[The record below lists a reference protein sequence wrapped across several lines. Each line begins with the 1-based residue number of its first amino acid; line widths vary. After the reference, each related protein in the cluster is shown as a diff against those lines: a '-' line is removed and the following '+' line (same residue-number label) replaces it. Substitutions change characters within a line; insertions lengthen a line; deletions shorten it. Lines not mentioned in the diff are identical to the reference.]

1 MESVKE
7 FYERY
12 LRFFLA
18 KDATTATVYDK
29 YLALCYTVRSL
40 MMDQWIET
48 QKKYHDENL
57 KRVYFLSMEYVLGKN
72 LKHNV
77 LSLGIEEN
85 LRDVARSLG
94 TGIDEVFERED
105 DFDLGNGAKG
115 RLAACFQESLA
126 TLGLPAIGYGL
137 RYDYAAF
144 RQKIQNGQQLERP
157 YDWLHKG
164 HPWEIIRPE
173 YSCEVDFGGFSEPI
187 EGEQI
192 RRSWK
197 NTEKVIAIPYDVPMP
212 GFRNGTV
219 NTLRLWSARASEEF
233 SGDYFYHSDY
243 IRACEEKSS
252 SGTLTKLLF
261 PEENILRATEMRL
274 KQQFFFLS
282 ASLQDIIRRFKVHNE
297 SILDLDKKV
306 VIHLNGSRCALAIAE
321 MVRILVDLEKVEWDT
336 AWKIVRSIFTY
347 TSYAVARE
355 DMESWPVYMM
365 AQMFPRHME
374 IIFELNQ
381 RHLDDVRTNGGIKE
395 NSIPNLSLI
404 EEGEMKRFRMAHLA
418 VLGSFSVN
426 GISRVQSQALEDRF
440 FPDFSSFFPGR
451 FRNVTAGIAHRRWL
465 LVANAPLSGLITE
478 TIGDSWVRDAEK
490 LSDLEAYARDSDF
503 LERLRFVKH
512 TAKRRLLKVMEA
524 EVGRFLDP
532 TMLLDVHVRK
542 IHPSKRQVL
551 HVLGILAEYVRIKE
565 GQKPSKG
572 RMHLFAGKASPS
584 DRLAKQIVH
593 LIHIVRNLIN
603 HDPSVRDYLRVDF
616 VPDYSMS
623 WAEHIL
629 PAADLVEQIGT
640 PGLEAGGTTA
650 VKAAFNCALIIASK
664 GGSNIELIERIT
676 PENLFS
682 FGSGVEELPALDNYR
697 PHELIR
703 NDKHLSA
710 SLELLERR
718 TESIPDGASVFPLLA
733 GLRDMDDY
741 YVLHDFK
748 PYVEAQET
756 IRRTYE
762 KPTLWSQMALR
773 ALSRAGWFTSDR
785 ATQELAY
792 GTWKVGYL

>member
-57 KRVYFLSMEYVLGKN
+57 KRVYFLSMEYMLGKN

-85 LRDVARSLG
+85 LREIARSLG
-94 TGIDEVFERED
+94 TGIDEVFDRED
-105 DFDLGNGAKG
+105 DFDLGNGAKA
-115 RLAACFQESLA
+115 RTAACFQESLA

-144 RQKIQNGQQLERP
+144 RQAISNGQQFERP

-173 YSCEVDFGGFSEPI
+173 YSCEVEFGGFSEPV
-187 EGEQI
+187 EGGGI
-192 RRSWK
+192 RRVWK
-197 NTEKVIAIPYDVPMP
+197 NTEKVIAIPYDVPIP

-233 SGDYFYHSDY
+233 SSDYFFHNDY

-252 SGTLTKLLF
+252 SGTLTKVLF

-274 KQQFFFLS
+274 RQQYFFLS
-282 ASLQDIIRRFKVHNE
+282 ASLQDIIRRYKVHNT
-297 SILDLDKKV
+297 SIEHLATKIA
-306 VIHLNGSRCALAIAE
+306 IHLNGSRCALAIAE
-321 MVRILVDLEKVEWDT
+321 LLRILVDVEEVPWEN
-336 AWKIVRSIFTY
+336 AWEIVRNVFTY

-355 DMESWPVYMM
+355 DMESWPVYML

-381 RHLDDVRTNGGIKE
+381 RHLDDVRKKGVVQE
-395 NSIPNLSLI
+395 QSIPNLSLI

-418 VLGSFSVN
+418 VLGSYSVN
-426 GISRVQSQALEDRF
+426 GISQVQSDALKSRF
-440 FPDFSSFFPGR
+440 FPEFAAMFPER

-478 TIGDSWVRDAEK
+478 TIGDSWIRDAEQ
-490 LSDLEAYARDSDF
+490 LADLEGYVNDNEF

-512 TAKRRLLKVMEA
+512 TAKRRLLKAMEDS
-524 EVGRFLDP
+524 VGSVLDP

-542 IHPSKRQVL
+542 IHPAKRQML
-551 HVLGILAEYVRIKE
+551 HLLGILVEYMRIKD
-565 GQKPSKG
+565 GQLPQKG
-572 RMHLFAGKASPS
+572 RMHLFAGKAMPS

-593 LIHIVRNLIN
+593 LIHILKELIN
-603 HDPSVRDYLRVDF
+603 NDHQAREYLRVDF
-616 VPDYSMS
+616 IPDYGMS

-650 VKAAFNCALIIASK
+650 IKAAFNGSLIIASK
-664 GGSNIELIERIT
+664 GGSNIELIERISE
-676 PENLFS
+676 ENMFS
-682 FGSGVEELPALDNYR
+682 FGSEVENLPTKDNYR
-697 PHELIR
+697 PHELIKE
-703 NDKHLSA
+703 N
-710 SLELLERR
+710 SLLRAGMELLEKHI
-718 TESIPDGASVFPLLA
+718 ESLPEGASVFPLLA
-733 GLRDMDDY
+733 GLRDMDEY
-741 YVLHDFK
+741 YVLHDFQAYIDEQDK
-748 PYVEAQET
+748 VKECYEAPNT
-756 IRRTYE
+756 
-762 KPTLWSQMALR
+762 WSKMALR
-773 ALSRAGWFTSDR
+773 ALARVGWFTSDR
-785 ATQELAY
+785 ASQDHAFGL
-792 GTWKVGYL
+792 WKVGYL